1 MVVPWQLSSN
11 YIRFRDAKI
20 FNKLLFLQKKQFFVK
35 EIKDLFDM
43 IKNILFS
50 EMEYWNLILQTC
62 AENRPCTNYLM
73 CFDHKFQY

>member
-1 MVVPWQLSSN
+1 MVVPWQLSTN

-50 EMEYWNLILQTC
+50 EMEY
-62 AENRPCTNYLM
+62 
-73 CFDHKFQY
+73 